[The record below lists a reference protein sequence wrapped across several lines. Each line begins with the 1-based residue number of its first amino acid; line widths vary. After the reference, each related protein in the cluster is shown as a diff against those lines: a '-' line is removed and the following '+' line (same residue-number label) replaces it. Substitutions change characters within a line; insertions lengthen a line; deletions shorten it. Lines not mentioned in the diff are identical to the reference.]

1 MHSDILFKT
10 IYSSNRIQLW
20 IYQFGKFDNIKK
32 CIYISFF
39 SGRRQTILGN
49 FKEEKFLE
57 PILVDKKWNSIANEL
72 GNWNKNLKEKWN
84 LIFCSTVSEGSLQV
98 GQWKTWGGGPLAS
111 STLIL
116 PKSCITPEVGKLRS

>member
-1 MHSDILFKT
+1 MKNSTELTPTILHKLVSRFIKVLEHIKDMHTDILFKT
-10 IYSSNRIQLW
+10 IYGSNRIQIW

-57 PILVDKKWNSIANEL
+57 PILVDKN
-72 GNWNKNLKEKWN
+72 
-84 LIFCSTVSEGSLQV
+84 
-98 GQWKTWGGGPLAS
+98 
-111 STLIL
+111 
-116 PKSCITPEVGKLRS
+116 